1 MNSVLQTAA
10 PAFSIDEAQ
19 SIANRRYGIEAA
31 ARQLTTERDQNFHLR
46 TRDGAEFVLKIA
58 NASESE
64 AVIAFQNAVMRHLEV
79 YDPTLPAPHVLPT
92 RDGAFHFVERGHLTR
107 MLTFRA
113 GRLMHQG
120 ERTSLL
126 RRSLGRAHARLSKAL
141 SSFAAEAPPGDL
153 FWDVQHAQQLRPL
166 LKHIASTER
175 ASVLRATLDRFEA
188 KALPWLERA
197 PRQVIHN
204 DLNPHN
210 VVIDDEGAVSGVIDF
225 GDMVSAPLI
234 CDVAVAAAYHVR
246 HDETPMA
253 DALEY
258 VDAFS
263 AERALTAEEISLLPI
278 IVAMRLAMTVLITNW
293 RANLYPDNRA
303 YILRNEPNAWRGL
316 VAMTEAEPLT

>member
-1 MNSVLQTAA
+1 
-10 PAFSIDEAQ
+10 
-19 SIANRRYGIEAA
+19 
-31 ARQLTTERDQNFHLR
+31 
-46 TRDGAEFVLKIA
+46 
-58 NASESE
+58 
-64 AVIAFQNAVMRHLEV
+64 
-79 YDPTLPAPHVLPT
+79 
-92 RDGAFHFVERGHLTR
+92 
-107 MLTFRA
+107 
-113 GRLMHQG
+113 
-120 ERTSLL
+120 
-126 RRSLGRAHARLSKAL
+126 
-141 SSFAAEAPPGDL
+141 
-153 FWDVQHAQQLRPL
+153 
-166 LKHIASTER
+166 
-175 ASVLRATLDRFEA
+175 
-188 KALPWLERA
+188 
-197 PRQVIHN
+197 
-204 DLNPHN
+204 
-210 VVIDDEGAVSGVIDF
+210 VSGVIDF